1 MSNVSSRVQ
10 SVFKYLGSF
19 KPVAELAFPSL
30 SLIIGVIK
38 EGHYNP
44 ISATL
49 HCRRAGYI
57 SLTLQCKIKQCNGKK
72 IPLFCPPI
80 LIFFY
85 SVGDPVSA
93 LVHISS
99 YYLCASCF
107 EDNRMIG
114 TGQKQSV
121 HKDGAMEGVNGVNVN
136 EG

>member
-1 MSNVSSRVQ
+1 MMSAGRVLFDLRPNTLCL
-10 SVFKYLGSF
+10 SLFKYLGSF

-72 IPLFCPPI
+72 IPLF
-80 LIFFY
+80 L
-85 SVGDPVSA
+85 
-93 LVHISS
+93 SS
-99 YYLCASCF
+99 HSYFLLFSWGPCKCFGSYLELLFVRFLFLYLLLYVIWCF
-107 EDNRMIG
+107 L
-114 TGQKQSV
+114 
-121 HKDGAMEGVNGVNVN
+121 
-136 EG
+136 